1 MESENEEIQNLEES
15 SLSGDELTPRSL
27 LKIPELIDFSKFLNP
42 VVKEMP
48 NEEKNQKHKK
58 NKKNLRLSSES
69 ESRSDSLHKH
79 FKNADLQNLFS
90 ARTSSDKSSKQNF
103 VKVQKN
109 MRTSILRQKIE
120 AKKQQLYS
128 AR

>member
-1 MESENEEIQNLEES
+1 
-15 SLSGDELTPRSL
+15 LSGDELTPRSL

-79 FKNADLQNLFS
+79 FKNADL
-90 ARTSSDKSSKQNF
+90 
-103 VKVQKN
+103 
-109 MRTSILRQKIE
+109 
-120 AKKQQLYS
+120 
-128 AR
+128 